1 MEKWEQQSETYRK
14 LIEGSMDKYSAKL
27 GWGIT
32 GAQEECWT
40 MLDIAVDQAEVMA
53 RVRRAIDK
61 LDDMHRGD
69 MAVIGK
75 IFMHEAGLL

>member
-1 MEKWEQQSETYRK
+1 MFDQAETYRK
-14 LIEGSMDKYSAKL
+14 LIESSMEKYSQKL

-40 MLDIAVDQAEVMA
+40 MLDMAVEQAAVMA
-53 RVRRAIDK
+53 RVRRQVDA
-61 LDDMHRGD
+61 LDDIHRGD